1 MEPPGKGF
9 RTIHRHTLSAVTVS
23 KRAMRRHHRDMHD
36 QYPVGMTDE
45 LSQAQLAELE
55 TELRSLEVQLSEA
68 LTESNASSSTV
79 ELDQTRVGR
88 VSRGDALQQQAMA
101 QAGRRVLQ
109 ERLNAVHAALVRLK
123 NGDYG
128 YCVDC
133 DEPIALA
140 RLNKQPEAARCIGCQ
155 SAKE

>member
-1 MEPPGKGF
+1 MALE
-9 RTIHRHTLSAVTVS
+9 H
-23 KRAMRRHHRDMHD
+23 
-36 QYPVGMTDE
+36 E
-45 LSQAQLAELE
+45 LHILAGQL
-55 TELRSLEVQLSEA
+55 REA

-109 ERLNAVHAALVRLK
+109 QRLNAVHAALVRRK

-140 RLNKQPEAARCIGCQ
+140 RLQKQPEAARCIACQ
-155 SAKE
+155 AATE